1 MLEYTES
8 KLMPNTPVVVA
19 PGGEGLG
26 PFSHSIGADRLI
38 TGNDAILNQQRTLIL
53 HEWLFGENL
62 TFKIVVSKTIKT
74 PVRL

>member
-19 PGGEGLG
+19 PAGGEGLG
-26 PFSHSIGADRLI
+26 PFFYSIGAKRLI

-53 HEWLFGENL
+53 HEWLFGENYFQVL
-62 TFKIVVSKTIKT
+62 CQ
-74 PVRL
+74 